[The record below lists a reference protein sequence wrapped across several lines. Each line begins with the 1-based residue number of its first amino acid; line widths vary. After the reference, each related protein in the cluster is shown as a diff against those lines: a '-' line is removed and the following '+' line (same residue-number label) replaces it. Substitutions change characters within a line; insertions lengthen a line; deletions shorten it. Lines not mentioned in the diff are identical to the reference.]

1 MKQSTGKYYKWEVLL
16 LLWVAYL
23 LNQGDRQVF
32 NSVLPLIRDSL
43 SLTDTSVSLIAVFF
57 NLFYA
62 VMVPIGGWMG
72 DRFSRKW
79 VTTLSILFWSIA
91 TMFTGLANC
100 VFLLILTRSVATG
113 GGEAFFGPAN
123 YSLLGQYHTDTRAR
137 AMSIHQTSY
146 YVGVIL
152 AGWLAGYIGD
162 HLGWQ
167 YAFYIF
173 GGAGVV
179 WAVVMAIRL
188 KDLPRE
194 NSQAGQLRASGDE
207 GRTDGEI
214 GFSGT
219 APKNNL
225 PGSQAGQL
233 RASGD
238 EGRTDGEIGFSGTVP
253 KNNLPGSQAGQLR
266 ASGDEGQLR
275 ASGDEGQ
282 LRTKGDEGRPKVSIW
297 DGFKTVFT
305 TPTALMVT
313 IGFCGFIFVITGYMT
328 WVPTFLQENFGQTG
342 AQAGLNSMLWTYVA
356 AFVGVLLSG
365 TLSDRL
371 AREDPK
377 KRMVIQGTGLILG
390 ALFLPFMGV
399 TKNIWVLYLCFA
411 GWGFF
416 RAFFDSNIYAVLYD
430 VTPSHLHA
438 SCSSAMIMTGFA
450 VGATAPYVLA
460 LIKESTGSLSATF
473 PILGAIWLICGA
485 ACLWVSSRHYNK
497 DHKKIY
503 HDNER

>member
-1 MKQSTGKYYKWEVLL
+1 MKNNAKWYKWEVLA

-43 SLTDTSVSLIAVFF
+43 GLTDSSVSLIAVFF

-62 VMVPIGGWMG
+62 AMVPIGGWMG

-79 VTTLSILFWSIA
+79 VTTLSILFWSVA
-91 TMFTGLANC
+91 TMLTGLANG

-123 YSLLGQYHTDTRAR
+123 YSLLGQYHTSTRAR

-173 GGAGVV
+173 GGAGVI
-179 WAVVMAIRL
+179 WAGIMAWRL
-188 KDLPRE
+188 KDYKPDDDCSVRTASADAPAPPLPLTRPRVATG
-194 NSQAGQLRASGDE
+194 SDTTVSSG
-207 GRTDGEI
+207 
-214 GFSGT
+214 
-219 APKNNL
+219 AK
-225 PGSQAGQL
+225 PG
-233 RASGD
+233 
-238 EGRTDGEIGFSGTVP
+238 
-253 KNNLPGSQAGQLR
+253 
-266 ASGDEGQLR
+266 
-275 ASGDEGQ
+275 
-282 LRTKGDEGRPKVSIW
+282 IW

-356 AFVGVLLSG
+356 AFIGVLLAG
-365 TLSDRL
+365 TLSDKWA
-371 AREDPK
+371 ARDPR
-377 KRMVIQGTGLILG
+377 KRMVIQGAGLILG
-390 ALFLPFMGV
+390 AAFLPFMGSV
-399 TKNIWVLYLCFA
+399 RSIWVLYMCFA

-416 RAFFDSNIYAVLYD
+416 RAFFDANIYAALYD
-430 VTPSHLHA
+430 VTPEHLHA

-450 VGATAPYVLA
+450 VGATAPYILA
-460 LIKESTGSLSATF
+460 LIKESTGSLNATF
-473 PILGAIWLICGA
+473 PILGVIWLVCGL
-485 ACLWVSSRHYNK
+485 ACLWVSYKHYNK
-497 DHKKIY
+497 DCNKI
-503 HDNER
+503 RR

>member
-1 MKQSTGKYYKWEVLL
+1 MKNNAKWYKWEVLA

-43 SLTDTSVSLIAVFF
+43 GLTDSSVSLIAVFF

-62 VMVPIGGWMG
+62 AMVPIGGWCG

-79 VTTLSILFWSIA
+79 VTTLSILFWSVA
-91 TMFTGLANC
+91 TMLTGLANG
-100 VFLLILTRSVATG
+100 VFLLILTRSIATG

-162 HLGWQ
+162 HLGWK

-173 GGAGVV
+173 GGAGVI
-179 WAVVMAIRL
+179 WAAVMAWRL
-188 KDLPRE
+188 RDLPRE
-194 NSQAGQLRASGDE
+194 IPDRVGDE
-207 GRTDGEI
+207 ARGAVGDDRDVI
-214 GFSGT
+214 
-219 APKNNL
+219 
-225 PGSQAGQL
+225 AGCDRQ
-233 RASGD
+233 S
-238 EGRTDGEIGFSGTVP
+238 
-253 KNNLPGSQAGQLR
+253 
-266 ASGDEGQLR
+266 
-275 ASGDEGQ
+275 
-282 LRTKGDEGRPKVSIW
+282 PKVSIW

-328 WVPTFLQENFGQTG
+328 WVPTFLQENFGQSG

-356 AFVGVLLSG
+356 AFLGVLLAG
-365 TLSDRL
+365 TLSDKW
-371 AREDPK
+371 AAKDPK
-377 KRMVIQGTGLILG
+377 RRMIIQGAGLILG
-390 ALFLPFMGV
+390 AAFLPFMG
-399 TKNIWVLYLCFA
+399 TAANIWLLYLCFA

-416 RAFFDSNIYAVLYD
+416 RAFFDANIYAALYD
-430 VTPSHLHA
+430 VTPERLHA

-450 VGATAPYVLA
+450 VGATAPYILA
-460 LIKESTGSLSATF
+460 IIKEATGSLNATF
-473 PILGAIWLICGA
+473 PILGVIWLLCGL
-485 ACLWVSSRHYNK
+485 ACLWVSYRHYNR
-497 DHKKIY
+497 DNTKIKQ
-503 HDNER
+503 HE

>member
-1 MKQSTGKYYKWEVLL
+1 MKFNSKWYKWEVLA

-43 SLTDTSVSLIAVFF
+43 GLTDSSVSLIAVFF

-62 VMVPIGGWMG
+62 AMVPLGGWFG

-79 VTTLSILFWSIA
+79 VTTLSILFWSVA
-91 TMFTGLANC
+91 TMLTGLANG

-162 HLGWQ
+162 HLGWK

-173 GGAGVV
+173 GGAGVI
-179 WAVVMAIRL
+179 WAAVMALRL
-188 KDLPRE
+188 KDLPRTE
-194 NSQAGQLRASGDE
+194 TPR
-207 GRTDGEI
+207 GE
-214 GFSGT
+214 
-219 APKNNL
+219 K
-225 PGSQAGQL
+225 PG
-233 RASGD
+233 
-238 EGRTDGEIGFSGTVP
+238 
-253 KNNLPGSQAGQLR
+253 
-266 ASGDEGQLR
+266 
-275 ASGDEGQ
+275 
-282 LRTKGDEGRPKVSIW
+282 IW
-297 DGFKTVFT
+297 SGFKTVFT

-342 AQAGLNSMLWTYVA
+342 AQAGLHSMLWTYAA
-356 AFVGVLLSG
+356 AFVGVLLAG
-365 TLSDRL
+365 TLSDKWA
-371 AREDPK
+371 ARDPK
-377 KRMVIQGTGLILG
+377 KRMIIQGAGLILG
-390 ALFLPFMGV
+390 AAFLPFMGTV
-399 TKNIWVLYLCFA
+399 KSLWVLYLCFA

-416 RAFFDSNIYAVLYD
+416 RAFFDANIYAALYD
-430 VTPSHLHA
+430 VTPEHLHA

-460 LIKESTGSLSATF
+460 LIKESTGSLNATF
-473 PILGAIWLICGA
+473 PILGAIWLLCGL
-485 ACLWVSSRHYNK
+485 ACLWVSYRHYNH
-497 DHKKIY
+497 DHSKLY
-503 HDNER
+503 ENR

>member
-1 MKQSTGKYYKWEVLL
+1 MNSTESMKSASKWYKWEVLA

-43 SLTDTSVSLIAVFF
+43 SLSDTSVSLIAVFF

-91 TMFTGLANC
+91 TMFTGLANG
-100 VFLLILTRSVATG
+100 VFLLILTRSIATG

-179 WAVVMAIRL
+179 WAVVMALRL
-188 KDLPRE
+188 RDLPRGD
-194 NSQAGQLRASGDE
+194 SSTPLRSAQNDRKESSAQNDRKEDSAQNDRKESSAQNDSSG
-207 GRTDGEI
+207 
-214 GFSGT
+214 
-219 APKNNL
+219 A
-225 PGSQAGQL
+225 
-233 RASGD
+233 
-238 EGRTDGEIGFSGTVP
+238 
-253 KNNLPGSQAGQLR
+253 
-266 ASGDEGQLR
+266 
-275 ASGDEGQ
+275 
-282 LRTKGDEGRPKVSIW
+282 KVSIW
-297 DGFKTVFT
+297 DGFRTVFT

-313 IGFCGFIFVITGYMT
+313 LGFCGFIFVITGYMT

-356 AFVGVLLSG
+356 AFIGVLLAG
-365 TLSDRL
+365 TLSDRF
-371 AREDPK
+371 AEKAPR
-377 KRMVIQGTGLILG
+377 KRMVIQGVGLILG
-390 ALFLPFMGV
+390 AAFLPFMG
-399 TKNIWVLYLCFA
+399 TAKSLWVLYLCFA

-416 RAFFDSNIYAVLYD
+416 RAFFDANIYAALYD
-430 VTPSHLHA
+430 VTPERLHA

-450 VGATAPYVLA
+450 VGATAPYILA
-460 LIKESTGSLSATF
+460 LIKEATGSLNATF
-473 PILGAIWLICGA
+473 PVLGVIWLVCGL
-485 ACLWVSSRHYNK
+485 ACLWVSRRHYDKDFNK
-497 DHKKIY
+497 KNIS
-503 HDNER
+503 NAS

>member
-1 MKQSTGKYYKWEVLL
+1 MDSKAKWYKWEVLA

-43 SLTDTSVSLIAVFF
+43 GLTDSSVSLIAVFF

-62 VMVPIGGWMG
+62 LMVPIGGWFG

-79 VTTLSILFWSIA
+79 VCTLSILFWSVA
-91 TMFTGLANC
+91 TTLTGLANG

-162 HLGWQ
+162 HLGWK
-167 YAFYIF
+167 YAFFIF
-173 GGAGVV
+173 GGAGVI
-179 WAVVMAIRL
+179 WAAVMALRL
-188 KDLPRE
+188 KDLPRTE
-194 NSQAGQLRASGDE
+194 
-207 GRTDGEI
+207 
-214 GFSGT
+214 
-219 APKNNL
+219 APKTEK
-225 PGSQAGQL
+225 PG
-233 RASGD
+233 
-238 EGRTDGEIGFSGTVP
+238 
-253 KNNLPGSQAGQLR
+253 
-266 ASGDEGQLR
+266 
-275 ASGDEGQ
+275 
-282 LRTKGDEGRPKVSIW
+282 IW
-297 DGFKTVFT
+297 SGFKTVFT

-313 IGFCGFIFVITGYMT
+313 LGFCGFIFVITGYMT

-342 AQAGLNSMLWTYVA
+342 AQAGLHSMLWTYAA
-356 AFVGVLLSG
+356 AFVGVLLAG
-365 TLSDRL
+365 TLSDKWA
-371 AREDPK
+371 ARDPK
-377 KRMVIQGTGLILG
+377 KRMVIQGAGLILG
-390 ALFLPFMGV
+390 AAFLPFMGTV
-399 TKNIWVLYLCFA
+399 KSLWLLYLCFA

-416 RAFFDSNIYAVLYD
+416 RAFFDANIYAVLYD
-430 VTPSHLHA
+430 VTPEHLHA

-460 LIKESTGSLSATF
+460 LIKESTGSLNATF
-473 PILGAIWLICGA
+473 PILGAIWLVCGL
-485 ACLWVSSRHYNK
+485 ACLRVSYKYYNH
-497 DHKKIY
+497 DHTTLY
-503 HDNER
+503 ESNR

>member
-1 MKQSTGKYYKWEVLL
+1 MKNNAKWYKWEVLA
-16 LLWVAYL
+16 LLWVAFL

-32 NSVLPLIRDSL
+32 NSVLPLVRDSL
-43 SLTDTSVSLIAVFF
+43 NLTDSSVSLIAVFF

-62 VMVPIGGWMG
+62 AMVPVGGWVG

-79 VTTLSILFWSIA
+79 VCTLSILFWSVA
-91 TMFTGLANC
+91 TMLTGLANG

-162 HLGWQ
+162 HMGWQ

-173 GGAGVV
+173 GGAGVI
-179 WAVVMAIRL
+179 WAAVMAWRL
-188 KDLPRE
+188 KDLPR
-194 NSQAGQLRASGDE
+194 NSAEQAKPA
-207 GRTDGEI
+207 
-214 GFSGT
+214 
-219 APKNNL
+219 
-225 PGSQAGQL
+225 
-233 RASGD
+233 
-238 EGRTDGEIGFSGTVP
+238 
-253 KNNLPGSQAGQLR
+253 
-266 ASGDEGQLR
+266 
-275 ASGDEGQ
+275 
-282 LRTKGDEGRPKVSIW
+282 IW

-342 AQAGLNSMLWTYVA
+342 AQAGLHSMLWTYVA
-356 AFVGVLLSG
+356 AFAGVLLAG
-365 TLSDRL
+365 TLSDKW
-371 AREDPK
+371 AAKDPK
-377 KRMVIQGTGLILG
+377 KRMIIQGAGLILG
-390 ALFLPFMGV
+390 AAFLPFMG
-399 TKNIWVLYLCFA
+399 TTGSIWLLYLCFA

-416 RAFFDSNIYAVLYD
+416 RAFFDANIYAALYD
-430 VTPSHLHA
+430 VTPEHLHA

-450 VGATAPYVLA
+450 VGATAPYILA
-460 LIKESTGSLSATF
+460 LIKEATGSLNATF
-473 PILGAIWLICGA
+473 PILGVIWLVCGL
-485 ACLWVSSRHYNK
+485 ACLWVSFKYYNK
-497 DHKKIY
+497 DNTRIKY
-503 HDNER
+503 HE

>member
-1 MKQSTGKYYKWEVLL
+1 MKNSAKWYKWEVLA

-62 VMVPIGGWMG
+62 AMVPIGGWMG

-79 VTTLSILFWSIA
+79 VTTLSILFWSVA
-91 TMFTGLANC
+91 TMFTGLANG
-100 VFLLILTRSVATG
+100 VFLLILTRSIATG

-167 YAFYIF
+167 YAFFIF
-173 GGAGVV
+173 GGAGVL
-179 WAVVMAIRL
+179 WAAVMAWRL
-188 KDLPRE
+188 KDLPRNE
-194 NSQAGQLRASGDE
+194 KAGD
-207 GRTDGEI
+207 D
-214 GFSGT
+214 
-219 APKNNL
+219 
-225 PGSQAGQL
+225 
-233 RASGD
+233 
-238 EGRTDGEIGFSGTVP
+238 V
-253 KNNLPGSQAGQLR
+253 
-266 ASGDEGQLR
+266 
-275 ASGDEGQ
+275 
-282 LRTKGDEGRPKVSIW
+282 KVSIW

-342 AQAGLNSMLWTYVA
+342 AQAGLHSMLWTYVA
-356 AFVGVLLSG
+356 AFVGVLLAG
-365 TLSDRL
+365 TLSDKW
-371 AREDPK
+371 AAKDPR
-377 KRMVIQGTGLILG
+377 KRMVIQGAGLILG
-390 ALFLPFMGV
+390 AAFLPFMG
-399 TKNIWVLYLCFA
+399 TAKSIWLLYLCFA

-416 RAFFDSNIYAVLYD
+416 RAFFDANIYAALYD
-430 VTPSHLHA
+430 VTPEHLHA

-450 VGATAPYVLA
+450 VGATAPYILA
-460 LIKESTGSLSATF
+460 LIKEATGSLNATF
-473 PILGAIWLICGA
+473 PILGVIWLICGL
-485 ACLWVSSRHYNK
+485 ACLWVSYKHYNQDCNK
-497 DHKKIY
+497 V
-503 HDNER
+503 RR

>member
-1 MKQSTGKYYKWEVLL
+1 MKTASKWYKWEVLL
-16 LLWVAYL
+16 LLWMAYL

-43 SLTDTSVSLIAVFF
+43 HLTDTSVSLIAVFF

-62 VMVPIGGWMG
+62 AMVPIGGWVG
-72 DRFSRKW
+72 DKFSRKW

-91 TMFTGLANC
+91 TMFTGLANG
-100 VFLLILTRSVATG
+100 VFLLILTRSIATG

-173 GGAGVV
+173 GGAGVI
-179 WAVVMAIRL
+179 WAVVMALRL

-194 NSQAGQLRASGDE
+194 SSVKA
-207 GRTDGEI
+207 
-214 GFSGT
+214 
-219 APKNNL
+219 
-225 PGSQAGQL
+225 
-233 RASGD
+233 
-238 EGRTDGEIGFSGTVP
+238 
-253 KNNLPGSQAGQLR
+253 
-266 ASGDEGQLR
+266 
-275 ASGDEGQ
+275 
-282 LRTKGDEGRPKVSIW
+282 KVSIW

-342 AQAGLNSMLWTYVA
+342 AQAGLHSMLWTYVA
-356 AFVGVLLSG
+356 AFAGVLLAG
-365 TLSDRL
+365 TLSDKW
-371 AREDPK
+371 AAKDSS
-377 KRMVIQGTGLILG
+377 KRMIIQGAGLILG
-390 ALFLPFMGV
+390 ALFLPFMGSAKSV
-399 TKNIWVLYLCFA
+399 WVLYLCFA

-416 RAFFDSNIYAVLYD
+416 RAFFDANIYAALYD
-430 VTPSHLHA
+430 VTPEHLHA

-460 LIKESTGSLSATF
+460 LIKEATGSLNATF
-473 PILGAIWLICGA
+473 PILGVIWLLCGI
-485 ACLWVSSRHYNK
+485 ACLWVSRKHYNK
-497 DHKKIY
+497 DHNKLYSK
-503 HDNER
+503 

>member
-1 MKQSTGKYYKWEVLL
+1 MKKWYKWEVLA

-43 SLTDTSVSLIAVFF
+43 NLTDTSVSLIAVFF

-62 VMVPIGGWMG
+62 AMVPVGGWMG

-79 VTTLSILFWSIA
+79 VTTLSILFWSVA
-91 TMFTGLANC
+91 TMLTGLANG
-100 VFLLILTRSVATG
+100 VFMLILTRSIATG

-162 HLGWQ
+162 HMGWQ

-173 GGAGVV
+173 GGAGVI
-179 WAVVMAIRL
+179 WAVVMALRL
-188 KDLPRE
+188 KDYKIEGGTPQSTGE
-194 NSQAGQLRASGDE
+194 SVPSNSK
-207 GRTDGEI
+207 
-214 GFSGT
+214 
-219 APKNNL
+219 P
-225 PGSQAGQL
+225 
-233 RASGD
+233 
-238 EGRTDGEIGFSGTVP
+238 
-253 KNNLPGSQAGQLR
+253 
-266 ASGDEGQLR
+266 
-275 ASGDEGQ
+275 
-282 LRTKGDEGRPKVSIW
+282 SIL

-356 AFVGVLLSG
+356 AFVGVLLAG
-365 TLSDRL
+365 TLSDKW
-371 AREDPK
+371 AAKDPK
-377 KRMVIQGTGLILG
+377 KRMLIQGAGLILG
-390 ALFLPFMGV
+390 AAFLPFMG
-399 TKNIWVLYLCFA
+399 TAKSIWLLYLCFA

-416 RAFFDSNIYAVLYD
+416 RAFFDANIYAALYD
-430 VTPSHLHA
+430 VTPEHLHA
-438 SCSSAMIMTGFA
+438 SCSSAMIMSGFA
-450 VGATAPYVLA
+450 VGATAPYILA
-460 LIKESTGSLSATF
+460 LIKEATGSLNATF
-473 PILGAIWLICGA
+473 PILGIIWLICGI
-485 ACLWVSSRHYNK
+485 ACLWVSVKHYNK
-497 DHKKIY
+497 DNTKIKS
-503 HDNER
+503 HE

>member
-1 MKQSTGKYYKWEVLL
+1 MKNKWYKWEVLL

-32 NSVLPLIRDSL
+32 NSVLPLIRDAL
-43 SLTDTSVSLIAVFF
+43 SLTDKSVSLIAVFF

-62 VMVPIGGWMG
+62 AMVPIGGWVG

-91 TMFTGLANC
+91 TMFTGLANG
-100 VFLLILTRSVATG
+100 VFLLILTRSIATG

-179 WAVVMAIRL
+179 WAIVMALRL
-188 KDLPRE
+188 KDLPRNE
-194 NSQAGQLRASGDE
+194 ISPRATP
-207 GRTDGEI
+207 GRDDNKP
-214 GFSGT
+214 S
-219 APKNNL
+219 L
-225 PGSQAGQL
+225 
-233 RASGD
+233 
-238 EGRTDGEIGFSGTVP
+238 
-253 KNNLPGSQAGQLR
+253 
-266 ASGDEGQLR
+266 
-275 ASGDEGQ
+275 
-282 LRTKGDEGRPKVSIW
+282 W

-328 WVPTFLQENFGQTG
+328 WVPTFLKENFGQTG

-356 AFVGVLLSG
+356 AFAGVLLAG
-365 TLSDRL
+365 TLSDKW
-371 AREDPK
+371 AAKDPK
-377 KRMVIQGTGLILG
+377 KRMLIQGAGLILG
-390 ALFLPFMGV
+390 AAFLPFMGTAKSV
-399 TKNIWVLYLCFA
+399 WLLYICFA

-416 RAFFDSNIYAVLYD
+416 RAFFDANIYAALYD
-430 VTPSHLHA
+430 VTPEHLHA

-450 VGATAPYVLA
+450 VGATAPYILA
-460 LIKESTGSLSATF
+460 IIKESTGSLNATF
-473 PILGAIWLICGA
+473 PILGIIWVVCGA
-485 ACLWVSSRHYNK
+485 ACLWVSYKHYNK
-497 DHKKIY
+497 DHKKLY
-503 HDNER
+503 ESRTEES

>member
-1 MKQSTGKYYKWEVLL
+1 MTKASKWYKWEVLA

-62 VMVPIGGWMG
+62 AMVPIGGWMG

-79 VTTLSILFWSIA
+79 VTTLSILFWSVA
-91 TMFTGLANC
+91 TMFTGLANG
-100 VFLLILTRSVATG
+100 VFLLILTRSIATG

-167 YAFYIF
+167 YAFFIF
-173 GGAGVV
+173 GGAGVL
-179 WAVVMAIRL
+179 WAVVMAWRL
-188 KDLPRE
+188 KDLPRNE
-194 NSQAGQLRASGDE
+194 KAGD
-207 GRTDGEI
+207 D
-214 GFSGT
+214 
-219 APKNNL
+219 
-225 PGSQAGQL
+225 
-233 RASGD
+233 
-238 EGRTDGEIGFSGTVP
+238 V
-253 KNNLPGSQAGQLR
+253 
-266 ASGDEGQLR
+266 
-275 ASGDEGQ
+275 
-282 LRTKGDEGRPKVSIW
+282 KVSIW

-342 AQAGLNSMLWTYVA
+342 AQAGLHSMLWTYVA
-356 AFVGVLLSG
+356 AFVGVLLAG
-365 TLSDRL
+365 TLSDKW
-371 AREDPK
+371 AAKDPR
-377 KRMVIQGTGLILG
+377 KRMVIQGAGLILG
-390 ALFLPFMGV
+390 AAFLPFMG
-399 TKNIWVLYLCFA
+399 TAKSIWFLYLCFA

-416 RAFFDSNIYAVLYD
+416 RAFFDANIYAALYD
-430 VTPSHLHA
+430 VTPEHLHA

-450 VGATAPYVLA
+450 VGATAPYILA
-460 LIKESTGSLSATF
+460 LIKEATGSLNATF
-473 PILGAIWLICGA
+473 PILGAIWLICGL
-485 ACLWVSSRHYNK
+485 ACLWVSYKHYNK
-497 DHKKIY
+497 DHNKLY
-503 HDNER
+503 ER

>member
-1 MKQSTGKYYKWEVLL
+1 MKVNNKWYKWEVLA

-43 SLTDTSVSLIAVFF
+43 NLTDTSVSLIAVFF

-62 VMVPIGGWMG
+62 AMVPIGGWVG

-79 VTTLSILFWSIA
+79 VTTLSILFWSVA
-91 TMFTGLANC
+91 TMFTGLANG
-100 VFLLILTRSVATG
+100 VFLLILTRSIATG

-173 GGAGVV
+173 GGAGVI
-179 WAVVMAIRL
+179 WAAVMALRL
-188 KDLPRE
+188 KDLKRIDSPIKSANDDGISDGE
-194 NSQAGQLRASGDE
+194 AGEERHLRAGGDE
-207 GRTDGEI
+207 GRADGQI
-214 GFSGT
+214 GFSS
-219 APKNNL
+219 AVSKNNL
-225 PGSQAGQL
+225 TGSVERQM
-233 RASGD
+233 
-238 EGRTDGEIGFSGTVP
+238 P
-253 KNNLPGSQAGQLR
+253 N
-266 ASGDEGQLR
+266 
-275 ASGDEGQ
+275 
-282 LRTKGDEGRPKVSIW
+282 KVSIW

-356 AFVGVLLSG
+356 AFVGVLLAG
-365 TLSDRL
+365 TLSDKW
-371 AREDPK
+371 AAKDPK
-377 KRMVIQGTGLILG
+377 KRMIIQGAGLILG
-390 ALFLPFMGV
+390 AAFLPFMGSA
-399 TKNIWVLYLCFA
+399 KSIWLLYICFA

-416 RAFFDSNIYAVLYD
+416 RAFFDANIYAALYD
-430 VTPSHLHA
+430 VTPEHLHA

-460 LIKESTGSLSATF
+460 LIKEATGSLNATF
-473 PILGAIWLICGA
+473 PILGIIWLLCGL
-485 ACLWVSSRHYNK
+485 ACLWVSFRHYNK
-497 DHKKIY
+497 DNSKIK
-503 HDNER
+503 NNG

>member
-1 MKQSTGKYYKWEVLL
+1 MKVNNKWYKWEVLA

-62 VMVPIGGWMG
+62 AMVPIGGWMG

-91 TMFTGLANC
+91 TMFTGLANG
-100 VFLLILTRSVATG
+100 VFLLILTRSIATG

-173 GGAGVV
+173 GGAGVI
-179 WAVVMAIRL
+179 WAAVMALRL
-188 KDLPRE
+188 KDLK
-194 NSQAGQLRASGDE
+194 
-207 GRTDGEI
+207 RTDSPIKSSNDDGISEGEAGEARREI
-214 GFSGT
+214 GFSGAVQKNNFT
-219 APKNNL
+219 TSGGKEMPKN
-225 PGSQAGQL
+225 
-233 RASGD
+233 
-238 EGRTDGEIGFSGTVP
+238 
-253 KNNLPGSQAGQLR
+253 
-266 ASGDEGQLR
+266 
-275 ASGDEGQ
+275 
-282 LRTKGDEGRPKVSIW
+282 KVSIW

-328 WVPTFLQENFGQTG
+328 WVPTFLQENFGQSG

-356 AFVGVLLSG
+356 AFIGVLLAG
-365 TLSDRL
+365 TLSDKW
-371 AREDPK
+371 AAKDPK
-377 KRMVIQGTGLILG
+377 KRMIIQGAGLILG
-390 ALFLPFMGV
+390 AAFLPFMGWA
-399 TKNIWVLYLCFA
+399 KSIWLLYLCFA

-416 RAFFDSNIYAVLYD
+416 RAFFDANIYAALYD
-430 VTPSHLHA
+430 VTPERLHA

-460 LIKESTGSLSATF
+460 LIKEATGSLNATF
-473 PILGAIWLICGA
+473 PILGVIWLICGL
-485 ACLWVSSRHYNK
+485 ACLWVSYKHYNK
-497 DHKKIY
+497 DNTKIKN
-503 HDNER
+503 HE

>member
-1 MKQSTGKYYKWEVLL
+1 MKTSAKWYKWEVLA

-43 SLTDTSVSLIAVFF
+43 GLTDTSVSLIAVFF

-62 VMVPIGGWMG
+62 AMVPIGGWVG

-79 VTTLSILFWSIA
+79 VTTLSILFWSVA
-91 TMFTGLANC
+91 TMLTGLANG
-100 VFLLILTRSVATG
+100 VFLLILTRSIATG

-179 WAVVMAIRL
+179 WAAVMAWRL
-188 KDLPRE
+188 KDYKPEDDCGVRTASADAPAPPIDSVDGPLPLTWPRVATG
-194 NSQAGQLRASGDE
+194 SDTTVSSG
-207 GRTDGEI
+207 
-214 GFSGT
+214 SK
-219 APKNNL
+219 P
-225 PGSQAGQL
+225 
-233 RASGD
+233 
-238 EGRTDGEIGFSGTVP
+238 
-253 KNNLPGSQAGQLR
+253 
-266 ASGDEGQLR
+266 
-275 ASGDEGQ
+275 
-282 LRTKGDEGRPKVSIW
+282 SIW

-356 AFVGVLLSG
+356 AFIGVLIAG
-365 TLSDRL
+365 TLSDKW
-371 AREDPK
+371 AAKDPK
-377 KRMVIQGTGLILG
+377 KRMIIQGAGLILG
-390 ALFLPFMGV
+390 AAFLPFMGSV
-399 TKNIWVLYLCFA
+399 KSIWLLYLCFA

-416 RAFFDSNIYAVLYD
+416 RAFFDANIYAALYD
-430 VTPSHLHA
+430 VTPEHLHA

-450 VGATAPYVLA
+450 VGATAPYILA
-460 LIKESTGSLSATF
+460 IIKESTGSLNATF
-473 PILGAIWLICGA
+473 PILGAIWVVCGI
-485 ACLWVSSRHYNK
+485 ACLYVSYKHYNK
-497 DHKKIY
+497 DNAKLY
-503 HDNER
+503 DPRS

>member
-1 MKQSTGKYYKWEVLL
+1 MKNNAKWYKWEVLA

-43 SLTDTSVSLIAVFF
+43 NLTDSSVSLIAVFF

-62 VMVPIGGWMG
+62 AMVPIGGWVG

-79 VTTLSILFWSIA
+79 VCTLSILFWSVA
-91 TMFTGLANC
+91 TMLTGLANG

-162 HLGWQ
+162 HMGWQ

-173 GGAGVV
+173 GGAGVI
-179 WAVVMAIRL
+179 WAAVMAWRL
-188 KDLPRE
+188 KDLPR
-194 NSQAGQLRASGDE
+194 NSAEQAKPA
-207 GRTDGEI
+207 
-214 GFSGT
+214 
-219 APKNNL
+219 
-225 PGSQAGQL
+225 
-233 RASGD
+233 
-238 EGRTDGEIGFSGTVP
+238 
-253 KNNLPGSQAGQLR
+253 
-266 ASGDEGQLR
+266 
-275 ASGDEGQ
+275 
-282 LRTKGDEGRPKVSIW
+282 IW

-342 AQAGLNSMLWTYVA
+342 AQAGLHSMLWTYVA
-356 AFVGVLLSG
+356 AFAGVLLAG
-365 TLSDRL
+365 TLSDKW
-371 AREDPK
+371 AAKDPK
-377 KRMVIQGTGLILG
+377 KRMIIQGAGLILG
-390 ALFLPFMGV
+390 AAFLPFMGT
-399 TKNIWVLYLCFA
+399 TKSIWLLYLCFA

-416 RAFFDSNIYAVLYD
+416 RAFFDANIYAALYD
-430 VTPSHLHA
+430 VTPEPLHA

-450 VGATAPYVLA
+450 VGATAPYILA
-460 LIKESTGSLSATF
+460 LIKEATGSLNATF
-473 PILGAIWLICGA
+473 PILGVIWLVCGL
-485 ACLWVSSRHYNK
+485 ACLWVSFKYYNK
-497 DHKKIY
+497 DNTRIKNH
-503 HDNER
+503 E

>member
-1 MKQSTGKYYKWEVLL
+1 MKNNKWYKWEVLL

-32 NSVLPLIRDSL
+32 NSVLPLIRDAL
-43 SLTDTSVSLIAVFF
+43 SLTDKSVSLIAVFF

-62 VMVPIGGWMG
+62 AMVPIGGWVG

-91 TMFTGLANC
+91 TMFTGLANG

-179 WAVVMAIRL
+179 WAIVMALRL
-188 KDLPRE
+188 KDLPRNE
-194 NSQAGQLRASGDE
+194 TPGQAGSD
-207 GRTDGEI
+207 
-214 GFSGT
+214 
-219 APKNNL
+219 
-225 PGSQAGQL
+225 
-233 RASGD
+233 
-238 EGRTDGEIGFSGTVP
+238 V
-253 KNNLPGSQAGQLR
+253 
-266 ASGDEGQLR
+266 
-275 ASGDEGQ
+275 
-282 LRTKGDEGRPKVSIW
+282 KVSIL
-297 DGFKTVFT
+297 DGFRTVFT

-356 AFVGVLLSG
+356 AFAGVLLAG
-365 TLSDRL
+365 TLSDKWATR
-371 AREDPK
+371 DPR
-377 KRMVIQGTGLILG
+377 KRMIIQGAGLILG
-390 ALFLPFMGV
+390 AAFLPFMGTAKSV
-399 TKNIWVLYLCFA
+399 WILYLCFA

-416 RAFFDSNIYAVLYD
+416 RAFFDANIYAALYD
-430 VTPSHLHA
+430 VTPEHLHA

-460 LIKESTGSLSATF
+460 IIKESTGSLNATF
-473 PILGAIWLICGA
+473 PILGIIWVVCGA
-485 ACLWVSSRHYNK
+485 ACLWVSFKHYNK
-497 DHKKIY
+497 DHNKLY
-503 HDNER
+503 ER

>member
-1 MKQSTGKYYKWEVLL
+1 MKKWYKWEVLA

-43 SLTDTSVSLIAVFF
+43 NLTDTSVSLIAVFF

-62 VMVPIGGWMG
+62 AMVPIGGWVG

-79 VTTLSILFWSIA
+79 VTTLSILFWSVA
-91 TMFTGLANC
+91 TMLTGLANG
-100 VFLLILTRSVATG
+100 VFLLILTRSIATG

-162 HLGWQ
+162 HMGWQ

-173 GGAGVV
+173 GGAGVI
-179 WAVVMAIRL
+179 WAGVMAWRL
-188 KDLPRE
+188 KDLPRKE
-194 NSQAGQLRASGDE
+194 MPDQVGHD
-207 GRTDGEI
+207 
-214 GFSGT
+214 
-219 APKNNL
+219 
-225 PGSQAGQL
+225 
-233 RASGD
+233 
-238 EGRTDGEIGFSGTVP
+238 
-253 KNNLPGSQAGQLR
+253 
-266 ASGDEGQLR
+266 
-275 ASGDEGQ
+275 
-282 LRTKGDEGRPKVSIW
+282 VSIL

-342 AQAGLNSMLWTYVA
+342 AQAGLHSMLWTYVA
-356 AFVGVLLSG
+356 AFIGVLLAG
-365 TLSDRL
+365 TLSDKW
-371 AREDPK
+371 AAKDPK
-377 KRMVIQGTGLILG
+377 KRMIIQGAGLIMG
-390 ALFLPFMGV
+390 AAFLPFMG
-399 TKNIWVLYLCFA
+399 TAKSIWILYLCFA

-416 RAFFDSNIYAVLYD
+416 RAFFDANIYAALYD
-430 VTPSHLHA
+430 VTPEHLHA

-450 VGATAPYVLA
+450 VGATAPYILA
-460 LIKESTGSLSATF
+460 LIKEATGSLNATF
-473 PILGAIWLICGA
+473 PILGIIWLLCGL
-485 ACLWVSSRHYNK
+485 ACLWVSIKHYNK
-497 DHKKIY
+497 DNTKIKS
-503 HDNER
+503 HE